1 MDNLNTTTVKHAI
14 CLQQGIQMFEM
25 DHSKVTHF
33 VNKKKATTPL
43 AKIMHAFH

>member
-1 MDNLNTTTVKHAI
+1 MDNLNTTVKHAI

-33 VNKKKATTPL
+33 VNKHNPTIPL
-43 AKIMHAFH
+43 SKIMHALY